1 MVMLV
6 NRPIIHMLVPS
17 VGGYFLPLCP
27 PCRRGHFTSFNCIVA
42 SSACLIGLGYRMISI
57 YAVSDRKVTVV
68 KEVTMGQHQSNT
80 NSENILNDIKT
91 SKFLLYVHVNVF
103 GIKNYFILSAAIVR
117 ECKEKIDV

>member
-1 MVMLV
+1 
-6 NRPIIHMLVPS
+6 
-17 VGGYFLPLCP
+17 
-27 PCRRGHFTSFNCIVA
+27 
-42 SSACLIGLGYRMISI
+42 MISI

-80 NSENILNDIKT
+80 NSENILNDIIKT
-91 SKFLLYVHVNVF
+91 SEFLLYVHVNVF